1 MQKENNYEPNAMV
14 ILKPNYSFY
23 ERKIVYHL
31 INQIPPEYEHIK
43 GTNFEIDIPISKEL
57 QELHRTSI
65 KQATETLTSV
75 KVRNETEYSYGV
87 FVPFPEIKIDF
98 EKGRLTAT
106 IYDKIMPRLVAMQ
119 KYGYIRYKLAEAL
132 RLEKKHSQRLFELL
146 LMQHGINTNHIWK
159 VELKEFK
166 ELMYLENK
174 YKNRTKDF
182 EIFVLIPTLEDIN
195 KNTSIKAKCEL
206 TKEGRATILIFV
218 ISVEEK
224 QKGKENFDFNKLD
237 ERSQRCWLKLEEFG
251 IIREDYL
258 KKIVLNEDLQVKFWK
273 WLHKNNDNIK
283 AEYFSNIAGLI
294 LNYLGLTKNN

>member
-294 LNYLGLTKNN
+294 LNYLGLTK